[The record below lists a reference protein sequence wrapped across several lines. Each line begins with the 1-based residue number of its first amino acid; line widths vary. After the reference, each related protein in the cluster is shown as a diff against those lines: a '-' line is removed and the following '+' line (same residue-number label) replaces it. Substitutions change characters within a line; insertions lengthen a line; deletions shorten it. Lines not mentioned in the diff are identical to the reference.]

1 MVRKIGVKRKTN
13 TTHGQWPEI
22 HRAAG
27 HRHPAKPHDD
37 FGRDR
42 RENVLQRHEKEDAD
56 KAALLYRADDK
67 FVHGPLTINS
77 VGWSYIAA

>member
-1 MVRKIGVKRKTN
+1 MGIG
-13 TTHGQWPEI
+13 
-22 HRAAG
+22 G
-27 HRHPAKPHDD
+27 HRHSAKPHDD
-37 FGRDR
+37 FGRNR
-42 RENVLQRHEKEDAD
+42 RKNVLQCHEKEDAD